1 MVAIF
6 IGKRNVTVTQ
16 KMSDFVILFFRK
28 SSISTMRMKRRGMYT
43 NTKEGGLEISILL
56 PFEDNERENLG

>member
-28 SSISTMRMKRRGMYT
+28 SSISTMRMKCRGMYT